1 MTKYNHL
8 FGFKLF
14 IGIISMVGILYILY
28 PFVSIVTFFDSR
40 IFASTVQDPQV
51 QSAFLLSICTASI
64 STALIILFGLPLSYA
79 LSRFSFPGKP
89 VVYMIVIIPLII
101 PPLASGALLLGV
113 FNPYSVLSKILPEIE
128 FTQSILGV
136 IIAQTYVASPFMI
149 LASVSA
155 FDTVDKSLENMA
167 RVLGRKNWQV
177 FFEISLPLAKNGILI
192 GILMS
197 WIRAIGELGATMMLA
212 YNPHTISI
220 QIYEDNAL
228 GGLTQAIPSILLSIT
243 LSVILILFYSVIM
256 KKTNHNSD
264 EKSLIKFERFWGR

>member
-8 FGFKLF
+8 FGFKLLICF
-14 IGIISMVGILYILY
+14 ISVMGVLYILY
-28 PFVSIVTFFDSR
+28 PFVSIVTFFDAQ
-40 IFASTVQDPQV
+40 IFAVKIQDSQV
-51 QSAFLLSICTASI
+51 QTAFLLSICTASI
-64 STALIILFGLPLSYA
+64 STALIILFGLPLSYV
-79 LSRFSFPGKP
+79 LSRFDFPGKP
-89 VVYMIVIIPLII
+89 VLHMVVIIPLII

-113 FNPYSVLSKILPEIE
+113 FNPSSVFNKIFPDIE

-136 IIAQTYVASPFMI
+136 IIAQTYVASPFLI
-149 LASVSA
+149 LASMSA
-155 FDTVDKSLENMA
+155 FDSVDKSLENMA
-167 RVLGRKNWQV
+167 RVLGRKNWQI
-177 FFEISLPLAKNGILI
+177 FFEISLPLAKKGILI

-243 LSVILILFYSVIM
+243 LSAILILLYFVIM
-256 KKTNHNSD
+256 KKTNRNPN
-264 EKSLIKFERFWGR
+264 EKSIIKLERFWGR

>member
-1 MTKYNHL
+1 
-8 FGFKLF
+8 
-14 IGIISMVGILYILY
+14 
-28 PFVSIVTFFDSR
+28 
-40 IFASTVQDPQV
+40 
-51 QSAFLLSICTASI
+51 
-64 STALIILFGLPLSYA
+64 
-79 LSRFSFPGKP
+79 
-89 VVYMIVIIPLII
+89 
-101 PPLASGALLLGV
+101 
-113 FNPYSVLSKILPEIE
+113 
-128 FTQSILGV
+128 
-136 IIAQTYVASPFMI
+136 MI

>member
-1 MTKYNHL
+1 MARYNHL
-8 FGFKLF
+8 FGFKLL
-14 IGIISMVGILYILY
+14 ICIISAVGILYIVY
-28 PFVSIVTFFDSR
+28 PLISIVTFFDPQ
-40 IFASTVQDPQV
+40 IFKATIQDPHV
-51 QSAFLLSICTASI
+51 KNAFLLSIYTASI
-64 STALIILFGLPLSYA
+64 STTLIVLFGLPLSYV

-89 VVYMIVIIPLII
+89 VLHMIVIIPLVI

-113 FNPYSVLSKILPEIE
+113 YSPISHLNKIFPEIE

-149 LASVSA
+149 LASMSA
-155 FDTVDKSLENMA
+155 FDTVDKSLEDMA
-167 RVLGRKNWQV
+167 RLLGRKNWQV
-177 FFEISLPLAKNGILI
+177 FFEISLPLAKKGILV

-243 LSVILILFYSVIM
+243 LSTILILLYSIIM
-256 KKTNHNSD
+256 KRTHLNSS
-264 EKSLIKFERFWGR
+264 EKSLIKLEKFWSR